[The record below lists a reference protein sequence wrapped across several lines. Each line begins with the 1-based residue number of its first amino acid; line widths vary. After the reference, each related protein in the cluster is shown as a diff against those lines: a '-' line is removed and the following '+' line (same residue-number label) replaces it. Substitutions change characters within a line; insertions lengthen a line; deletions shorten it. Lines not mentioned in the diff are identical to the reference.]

1 MKKSQYE
8 NMKKEKLVEL
18 LLKKDMKID
27 HLNHIIRTIDVDNI
41 AKHLSG
47 DPDEYITIAKKEV
60 KNNYPVDIPIPF

>member
-8 NMKKEKLVEL
+8 
-18 LLKKDMKID
+18 
-27 HLNHIIRTIDVDNI
+27 LNHIIRTIDVDNI